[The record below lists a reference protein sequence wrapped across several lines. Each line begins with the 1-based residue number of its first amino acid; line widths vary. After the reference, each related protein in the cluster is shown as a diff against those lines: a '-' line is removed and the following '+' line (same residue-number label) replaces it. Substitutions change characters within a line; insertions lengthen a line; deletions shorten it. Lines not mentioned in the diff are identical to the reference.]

1 MISTIFVS
9 TSSAL
14 YSMIFKY
21 LQVKF
26 KCKIYA
32 KIMTSDAAADEN
44 HTAIWM
50 KIIRNFDF
58 IKIPII
64 FFLIFHVPFELLDF
78 PISILEYSGNTRQ
91 ISYLLMLWLLGPVS
105 ISDKTSYCK
114 ISQSLKAT
122 RFVFRIVQSL
132 WNLTGT
138 SAAGLPKCLS
148 NFKAM
153 R

>member
-1 MISTIFVS
+1 MISIIFVS

-14 YSMIFKY
+14 SSMIFIY

-26 KCKIYA
+26 KYKICT
-32 KIMTSDAAADEN
+32 KIMTSNAAADKN

-64 FFLIFHVPFELLDF
+64 FFLILHVQFELSNF

-91 ISYLLMLWLLGPVS
+91 ISYLLMLWLLGPIS
-105 ISDKTSYCK
+105 ISDKTSYFK
-114 ISQSLKAT
+114 ISQSLEAA

-138 SAAGLPKCLS
+138 SAAGLPECLS
-148 NFKAM
+148 NFKAL